1 MGSSRSGKTEGG
13 IISEFTDQNKSDWFK
28 KNKEGKLSDEAI
40 MTNSRLLTMKQLL
53 VVDEKKIG
61 TFKMEPIVT
70 GVTVNPT
77 LVSSNIGFARNT
89 YR

>member
-1 MGSSRSGKTEGG
+1 
-13 IISEFTDQNKSDWFK
+13 
-28 KNKEGKLSDEAI
+28 
-40 MTNSRLLTMKQLL
+40 MTNSRLLTVKQLL

-70 GVTVNPT
+70 GVTVPT

-89 YR
+89 YRRYRHNADMTTDTGNC